1 MPDEILS
8 VSDAEDNSTLSDNI
22 SVNTIANA
30 LTILETLP
38 GKDFAVGT
46 SPVKVSNKTLS
57 ALAIEKYV
65 LSSKLLSIT
74 SAKIESS
81 AILALQSANFFQ
93 NIPHVV
99 TPSANLSAPPPNNE
113 FKIKRL
119 QELQTEI
126 EKCASAM
133 YLMPDAGVKARVDL
147 AVQNPCIESTFY
159 LNAMYKENYI
169 VSSEVEAKKYRQTVK
184 KVIRYENN
192 DDFFNDDIYNNLLK
206 NIEYNDNIG
215 FGFVVEYN
223 RIWY

>member
-1 MPDEILS
+1 MPDEIPP

-22 SVNTIANA
+22 SAEA
-30 LTILETLP
+30 LTDALALLETLP
-38 GKDFAVGT
+38 GEDFVVGT

-74 SAKIESS
+74 SAKVESS

-93 NIPHVV
+93 NIPAAV
-99 TPSANLSAPPPNNE
+99 TPQVPPSNNE
-113 FKIKRL
+113 FKIQRL
-119 QELQTEI
+119 EELQAEI
-126 EKCASAM
+126 EKCSGAM
-133 YLMPDAGVKARVDL
+133 YLVPDADVDARVDL
-147 AVQNPCIESTFY
+147 ASQNPCVESTFY

-184 KVIRYENN
+184 KVFRYENN

-215 FGFVVEYN
+215 FGLVVEYN
-223 RIWY
+223 RIWS